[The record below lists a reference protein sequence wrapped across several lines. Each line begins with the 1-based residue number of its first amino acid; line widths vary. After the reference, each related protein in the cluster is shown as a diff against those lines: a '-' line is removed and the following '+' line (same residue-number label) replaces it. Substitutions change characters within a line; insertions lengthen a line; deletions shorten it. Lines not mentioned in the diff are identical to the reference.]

1 MPPPSGMA
9 VPAADLLSACFSE
22 ELFCSLSLLR
32 PFAAVS
38 LLSGLETGLASAG
51 LASSGFDGGLLPS
64 FPAVSPRLLSCDG
77 FLLLTSGRS
86 ELFLSRAGC
95 SCLAAAGFCCAA
107 WEGFLSCSGLLCSLA
122 AGLSRADDGSGLP
135 VRPCPSEIG
144 RASCRGG

>member
-64 FPAVSPRLLSCDG
+64 LPALSLRLLSFYG
-77 FLLLTSGRS
+77 FFLLTSVCS
-86 ELFLSRAGC
+86 ELFLSRSCC
-95 SCLAAAGFCCAA
+95 SCLAAAVFSCVA

-122 AGLSRADDGSGLP
+122 LGFYRVDDGSGLP
-135 VRPCPSEIG
+135 VWPCRSG
-144 RASCRGG
+144 A